1 MLYCYTIISTYYT
14 LPFTRYY
21 RSKCVLRSQSSLTN
35 AFNKMYFLTKYKFL
49 FSITIIIIFCQRM
62 FNVLWWYANVL
73 DLIDFPYSFKGLA
86 NRLLRSTI
94 VSNILDPIGFE
105 VFLAHSSQFKC
116 TLLWIMDRKTKV
128 VSEKRISNCLVQVPI
143 LLLACDWWNTLTM
156 HFQRSTNVL
165 QYVRFIR
172 ETYT

>member
-1 MLYCYTIISTYYT
+1 MCCAFKFHWPML
-14 LPFTRYY
+14 LR
-21 RSKCVLRSQSSLTN
+21 KCT
-35 AFNKMYFLTKYKFL
+35 FNKVQMFVFNHYYYY
-49 FSITIIIIFCQRM
+49 FCQRM

-73 DLIDFPYSFKGLA
+73 DLIDFPYSFKGSA

-128 VSEKRISNCLVQVPI
+128 VSEKRIPNCLVQVPI